1 MSLRDHCLI
10 WSLSQMHIDLFC
22 CQCNTLNC
30 YFSLNV
36 PFLNKYFLKEIIF
49 FFMKCPYFSFSGL
62 VITNLH
68 LQPVNKYVVL
78 IPDLAVFKMIYLIKV
93 KCN

>member
-49 FFMKCPYFSFSGL
+49 FHEVSLFQFFWACD
-62 VITNLH
+62 N
-68 LQPVNKYVVL
+68 
-78 IPDLAVFKMIYLIKV
+78 
-93 KCN
+93 

>member
-1 MSLRDHCLI
+1 
-10 WSLSQMHIDLFC
+10 MHIDLFC

-49 FFMKCPYFSFSGL
+49 FHEVSLFQFFWACD
-62 VITNLH
+62 N
-68 LQPVNKYVVL
+68 
-78 IPDLAVFKMIYLIKV
+78 
-93 KCN
+93 